1 MTARPA
7 RNGSLIAPARELEIA
22 ELGSAAGSEQH
33 GADGDLAVR
42 TLSATLRLEGGVARV
57 VRDRILPVL
66 SRPRSREDLLDELSD
81 LPAAEIER
89 LLRLL
94 LDAGVLVELHDEVPG
109 WLGMVTSSARDREA
123 FAARLAAL
131 RVVLIGQAEVA
142 GAVAAAL
149 AAARVPPEQVVRAS
163 YPRQRDELPALVAGT
178 DLVVAIG
185 DGAFPV
191 LHPWVNAA
199 GLRSGVPTL
208 HAEVRGARA
217 TVGPLVL
224 PGEGPC
230 YLCWRMRALACQEDF
245 DAVMALEEAMDA
257 RRTPDAARPLLPAL
271 LPMVT
276 GALVAEL
283 FALTLRI
290 AQPRLVAG
298 VLTLDGL
305 DGAETLHPIL
315 PRPDCPVCAK
325 KVRRPDP
332 QQSPA

>member
-149 AAARVPPEQVVRAS
+149 AAAQVPPEQVVRKKYAGRTRNRVRPDW
-163 YPRQRDELPALVAGT
+163 PRSRGERLRRDRRERGRPRVRCRPRA
-178 DLVVAIG
+178 
-185 DGAFPV
+185 
-191 LHPWVNAA
+191 
-199 GLRSGVPTL
+199 RSG
-208 HAEVRGARA
+208 AGGRRGARA
-217 TVGPLVL
+217 
-224 PGEGPC
+224 
-230 YLCWRMRALACQEDF
+230 A
-245 DAVMALEEAMDA
+245 
-257 RRTPDAARPLLPAL
+257 
-271 LPMVT
+271 
-276 GALVAEL
+276 
-283 FALTLRI
+283 
-290 AQPRLVAG
+290 
-298 VLTLDGL
+298 
-305 DGAETLHPIL
+305 
-315 PRPDCPVCAK
+315 
-325 KVRRPDP
+325 VRRPRRARERRLPYGRRRVRALLRQGLDP
-332 QQSPA
+332 AAGE

>member
-109 WLGMVTSSARDREA
+109 WLGMVTSSARAREA

-131 RVVLIGQAEVA
+131 RVVLSGQAGVA
-142 GAVAAAL
+142 GAGGRDGARRRDRRRCLPGAPSVGERRRPAVGGADVARRGARRPGNRGPAGPARRGAL
-149 AAARVPPEQVVRAS
+149 
-163 YPRQRDELPALVAGT
+163 LPVLADACTGLPGG
-178 DLVVAIG
+178 LRRG
-185 DGAFPV
+185 DGAGGGDGRP
-191 LHPWVNAA
+191 PDPGRGETAAA
-199 GLRSGVPTL
+199 GAATDGHRRTG
-208 HAEVRGARA
+208 RGAVRPDVADRA
-217 TVGPLVL
+217 AAAG
-224 PGEGPC
+224 
-230 YLCWRMRALACQEDF
+230 R
-245 DAVMALEEAMDA
+245 
-257 RRTPDAARPLLPAL
+257 RRT
-271 LPMVT
+271 
-276 GALVAEL
+276 
-283 FALTLRI
+283 
-290 AQPRLVAG
+290 
-298 VLTLDGL
+298 
-305 DGAETLHPIL
+305 HPG
-315 PRPDCPVCAK
+315 RT
-325 KVRRPDP
+325 RW
-332 QQSPA
+332 S